1 MPGNI
6 AMFWEINEFVVYG
19 SRSVSGE
26 GNVCNLTEVD
36 QVDEGNW
43 CFLHIWQGY
52 KHYEGLEESA
62 LVLCQ
67 NNVTVITPG

>member
-36 QVDEGNW
+36 QVDEGN
-43 CFLHIWQGY
+43 
-52 KHYEGLEESA
+52 
-62 LVLCQ
+62 
-67 NNVTVITPG
+67 